1 MEEVLVI
8 NDLCKKA
15 GNKEIL
21 KGLNLVLD
29 KGKVLG
35 ILGPNG
41 KGKTTLLNIISGL
54 IRATSGE
61 VLVDGIKVSC
71 ETKKIISYLLNRI
84 RKLNTLP
91 FNIKQACRKVTYI
104 FEMHISLL
112 MKIVR
117 LTIYHLG

>member
-54 IRATSGE
+54 IRAT
-61 VLVDGIKVSC
+61 
-71 ETKKIISYLLNRI
+71 
-84 RKLNTLP
+84 
-91 FNIKQACRKVTYI
+91 
-104 FEMHISLL
+104 
-112 MKIVR
+112 
-117 LTIYHLG
+117 